1 VSAATDHPP
10 ISLAHLPPTPSQS
23 RAALAGTAALLVGLG
38 ALAPFAATE
47 VPKVTAFM
55 PAIDAIIC
63 LTDLITAGLLFAQ
76 FSITRSRAIWAL
88 ACGYLF
94 SAMIVIVHLLTYPGV
109 FSPLGNIFGGHH
121 TNFKIYLLW
130 HVGLP
135 LAVFA
140 YAWLKHKDSTKGS
153 GHTPTET
160 VLTVGGVGLL
170 ALLGCIASLTL
181 LPNVDPAEGRWLTAI
196 VMFIC
201 AGALCVLWL
210 LRRTALDQWLM
221 LVMLAMIV
229 ELAITALIGG
239 RGPHVQPLG
248 MTFGIYTG
256 RLFSLV
262 TSTAVLIGLL
272 TETSGLY
279 SAVARADALTGIADA
294 CRALSG
300 EIVLSKLIERLMKIA
315 IENTG
320 ADRGVLILPSESVY
334 LIYAEA
340 RAAGDRIEVTM
351 PPQPMPLIGCP
362 QSLVRHVIRARE
374 LVVLDD
380 AHEPNQFSADEYLRE
395 GRSRSVLCVPL
406 VNQAQ
411 LTGVL
416 LLENRSSAHAFTPSR
431 VAVLELMTAQAAV
444 SLENA
449 SLYSELHLL
458 AGLLQRLPVS
468 AWTLKSDGT
477 PDFVNQVWLD
487 YSGQTLDFVR
497 SHPEAWMTA
506 VHPEDREAASRAFW
520 DGVRSGRGFAI
531 ETRSLRARDGVYRW
545 HLQQAVVLRDADG
558 KAVKFVGT
566 TTDVD
571 DQRRAEEALRQAQRD
586 LARINRVTTMGE
598 LAGSLAHEL
607 SQPISGAITNADTCL
622 RKLGHDEP
630 DLDGVRV
637 AVARIARDARRAA
650 EIILRIRSQ
659 FEKGSPKPEA
669 IDVNEI
675 ISETIALLRDEAM
688 RYGIAVRTQ
697 LAADLPQIVGD
708 RIQLQQVAM
717 NLIFNSIEAM
727 REVHGMRE
735 IVMQSTRTEGE
746 RIHVSFADTGPGLP
760 PHLAQRVFE
769 PFFTT
774 KAHGTGM
781 GLRIS
786 KSIVEAHGGHLWA
799 ESAAGRG
806 AVFHVSLPVSTPR
819 MTMPGELGTNPRD
832 ALTRD

>member
-1 VSAATDHPP
+1 M
-10 ISLAHLPPTPSQS
+10 
-23 RAALAGTAALLVGLG
+23 
-38 ALAPFAATE
+38 APFAATE
-47 VPKVTAFM
+47 LPKVAAFM
-55 PAIDAIIC
+55 PALDAIIC

-94 SAMIVIVHLLTYPGV
+94 SAMIVVVHLLTFPGV
-109 FSPLGNIFGGHH
+109 LSPLGNIFGGHH

-201 AGALCVLWL
+201 AGALCLLWL
-210 LRRTALDQWLM
+210 LRRAALDQWLM

-239 RGPHVQPLG
+239 RGPHG
-248 MTFGIYTG
+248 MTLGIYTG

-272 TETSGLY
+272 TETSRLY
-279 SAVARADALTGIADA
+279 AAVARANALTGIADA

-300 EIVLSKLIERLMKIA
+300 EIVLSRLIERLMKIA

-320 ADRGVLILPSESVY
+320 ADRGLLILPSESVY

-351 PPQPMPLIGCP
+351 PPQPMTLIGCP

-380 AHEPNQFSADEYLRE
+380 TREPNQFSGDDYLRE
-395 GRSRSVLCVPL
+395 GRSRSVLCLPL

-431 VAVLELMTAQAAV
+431 VAVLELMTAQAAI

-449 SLYSELHLL
+449 SLYSELNLL

-468 AWTLKSDGT
+468 AWTLESDGT
-477 PDFVNQVWLD
+477 PDFVNQVWLE

-558 KAVKFVGT
+558 KVVKFVGT

-571 DQRRAEEALRQAQRD
+571 DQKRAEEAVRQAQRD

-598 LAGSLAHEL
+598 LAASLAHEL
-607 SQPISGAITNADTCL
+607 SQPITGAMTNVNACL
-622 RKLGHDEP
+622 RNLAGDKP
-630 DLDGVRV
+630 DLDELRMVVTG
-637 AVARIARDARRAA
+637 IARDTKRAA
-650 EIILRIRSQ
+650 EVIRRLRPQ
-659 FEKGSPKPEA
+659 FQRDTLNREVIE
-669 IDVNEI
+669 VNEI

-688 RYGIAVRTQ
+688 RYGIAVRMQ

-717 NLIFNSIEAM
+717 NLIVNGIEAM
-727 REVHGMRE
+727 KDVDGNREMVIESQRADNE
-735 IVMQSTRTEGE
+735 QIL
-746 RIHVSFADTGPGLP
+746 VSVSDTGTGFP
-760 PHLAQRVFE
+760 PELAEQIFD

-774 KAHGTGM
+774 KPHGTGM

-786 KSIVEAHGGHLWA
+786 RSNIESHGGRLWA
-799 ESAAGRG
+799 VAAPGQG
-806 AVFHVSLPVSTPR
+806 ATFHLTLPAARRFPQHLEPR
-819 MTMPGELGTNPRD
+819 
-832 ALTRD
+832 